1 MSVQVSYKKQTI
13 FGIFLLLIMLII
25 VEIFLQIF
33 PSNYECEFSNHEIFD
48 KYSQIEKDNMC
59 KEYSNVSYNYDT
71 PIKRLNPQ
79 YGEYVNINSDG
90 FRGDLINFQDQ
101 SYKIFVLGGSTVFG
115 HVTSSD
121 DKTIPAILETKFHDK
136 EISVQII
143 NAGIPYATTIDER
156 YYVEQNIVNY
166 QPNLVIMY
174 DGWNDIWHIEETKAN
189 ISYEIF
195 SSNNALENNLVFVQS
210 LEVKI
215 SRGLFY
221 MFDQINYKTGLG
233 VSQFLYDVLAKI
245 NSFQTNSTQ
254 GENLEISDKKLH
266 QLENNIINNWSEVC
280 DLGRINGFHTVNIIQ
295 PIFQTSIE
303 NYDNT
308 SSIESQY
315 LKKLDIER
323 IKMESS
329 CENIIDLREIF
340 SEFDESKIFFD
351 AGHTSDRG
359 NEIISNKLFELSL
372 PMVEN
377 TP

>member
-1 MSVQVSYKKQTI
+1 
-13 FGIFLLLIMLII
+13 
-25 VEIFLQIF
+25 
-33 PSNYECEFSNHEIFD
+33 
-48 KYSQIEKDNMC
+48 
-59 KEYSNVSYNYDT
+59 
-71 PIKRLNPQ
+71 
-79 YGEYVNINSDG
+79 
-90 FRGDLINFQDQ
+90 
-101 SYKIFVLGGSTVFG
+101 
-115 HVTSSD
+115 
-121 DKTIPAILETKFHDK
+121 
-136 EISVQII
+136 
-143 NAGIPYATTIDER
+143 
-156 YYVEQNIVNY
+156 
-166 QPNLVIMY
+166 
-174 DGWNDIWHIEETKAN
+174 
-189 ISYEIF
+189 
-195 SSNNALENNLVFVQS
+195 
-210 LEVKI
+210 
-215 SRGLFY
+215 

>member
-13 FGIFLLLIMLII
+13 FGILLLLIMLII

-79 YGEYVNINSDG
+79 NGEYVNINSDG
-90 FRGDLINFQDQ
+90 FRGDFINFQDQ

-189 ISYEIF
+189 IPYEIF
-195 SSNNALENNLVFVQS
+195 SSNNALENNLLFVQS
-210 LEVKI
+210 LEFKI

-221 MFDQINYKTGLG
+221 FFDQINYKTGLG
-233 VSQFLYDVLAKI
+233 VNQFLYDVFAKI
-245 NSFQTNSTQ
+245 NSFQANSTQ
-254 GENLEISDKKLH
+254 GENLEISDKKLY

-280 DLGRINGFHTVNIIQ
+280 DLGIINKFHTVNIIQ
-295 PIFQTSIE
+295 PIFQTSTE
-303 NYDNT
+303 HYDNT

-323 IKMESS
+323 IQMESS
-329 CENIIDLREIF
+329 CENIIDLRDTF

-351 AGHTSDRG
+351 AGHMSDKG
-359 NEIISNKLFELSL
+359 NEIISKKIFEISL
-372 PMVEN
+372 PIVEN
-377 TP
+377 TS

>member
-13 FGIFLLLIMLII
+13 FGILLLLIMLII

-79 YGEYVNINSDG
+79 NGEYVNINSDG
-90 FRGDLINFQDQ
+90 FRGDFINFQDQ

-174 DGWNDIWHIEETKAN
+174 DGWNDIWHIEET
-189 ISYEIF
+189 
-195 SSNNALENNLVFVQS
+195 
-210 LEVKI
+210 
-215 SRGLFY
+215 
-221 MFDQINYKTGLG
+221 
-233 VSQFLYDVLAKI
+233 
-245 NSFQTNSTQ
+245 
-254 GENLEISDKKLH
+254 
-266 QLENNIINNWSEVC
+266 
-280 DLGRINGFHTVNIIQ
+280 
-295 PIFQTSIE
+295 
-303 NYDNT
+303 
-308 SSIESQY
+308 
-315 LKKLDIER
+315 
-323 IKMESS
+323 
-329 CENIIDLREIF
+329 
-340 SEFDESKIFFD
+340 
-351 AGHTSDRG
+351 
-359 NEIISNKLFELSL
+359 
-372 PMVEN
+372 
-377 TP
+377 

>member
-13 FGIFLLLIMLII
+13 FGIFLLSIMLII
-25 VEIFLQIF
+25 VELFLQIF

-71 PIKRLNPQ
+71 PIKRLNLQ
-79 YGEYVNINSDG
+79 NGEYVNINSDG
-90 FRGDLINFQDQ
+90 FRGDFINFQDQ
-101 SYKIFVLGGSTVFG
+101 SYRIFVLGGSTVFG
-115 HVTSSD
+115 YVTSSD
-121 DKTIPAILETKFHDK
+121 EKTIPAILETKFNDK
-136 EISVQII
+136 QTSVQVI

-189 ISYEIF
+189 IPYEIF
-195 SSNNALENNLVFVQS
+195 SSNNALENNLLFVQS
-210 LEVKI
+210 LEFKI

-221 MFDQINYKTGLG
+221 FFDQINYKTGLG
-233 VSQFLYDVLAKI
+233 VNQFLYDVFAKI
-245 NSFQTNSTQ
+245 NSFQANSTQ
-254 GENLEISDKKLH
+254 GENLEISDKKLY

-280 DLGRINGFHTVNIIQ
+280 DLGRINEFHVVNIIQ
-295 PIFQTSIE
+295 PIFQTSTE
-303 NYDNT
+303 NYNNT
-308 SSIESQY
+308 LSIESQY

-329 CENIIDLREIF
+329 CENIIDLRETF

-351 AGHTSDRG
+351 AGHMSDRG
-359 NEIISNKLFELSL
+359 NEIISKKLFEISL
-372 PMVEN
+372 PIVEN
-377 TP
+377 TS

>member
-1 MSVQVSYKKQTI
+1 MSVQVSYKKQSI
-13 FGIFLLLIMLII
+13 FGILLLLILLII

-79 YGEYVNINSDG
+79 NGEYVNINSDG

-136 EISVQII
+136 EIPVQII

-195 SSNNALENNLVFVQS
+195 SSNNALENNLLFVQS
-210 LEVKI
+210 LEFKI

-221 MFDQINYKTGLG
+221 FFDQINYKTGLG

-245 NSFQTNSTQ
+245 NSFQANSTQ
-254 GENLEISDKKLH
+254 GENLEISAKKLH
-266 QLENNIINNWSEVC
+266 QLENNIINNWSKVC
-280 DLGRINGFHTVNIIQ
+280 DLGRINEFHTVNIIQ
-295 PIFQTSIE
+295 PIFQTSTE
-303 NYDNT
+303 YYDNT
-308 SSIESQY
+308 PSIESQY

-323 IKMESS
+323 IQMESS
-329 CENIIDLREIF
+329 CENIIDLRDTF
-340 SEFDESKIFFD
+340 SEFNESKIFFD
-351 AGHTSDRG
+351 AGHMSDEG
-359 NEIISNKLFELSL
+359 NEIISKKLFEISL
-372 PMVEN
+372 PIVEN
-377 TP
+377 T